1 MITADHPL
9 IQLLALIDMV
19 WIEAEARTVKRGAP
33 KHYSEKTLFKVYLVS
48 LLKQLWAH
56 RSLGRYLASM
66 PPVASACGL
75 VHIPDRRT
83 LDRRLAEIAPQA
95 EAQIQAL
102 GLVLS
107 LEGVTDATVAASDGS
122 AFATPGPVWHKAD
135 KAAGIIPEGLHGVD
149 QEADW
154 MQSTYHGWVY
164 GYKAHVSISVAPTT
178 VRVVLGACVTGSACE
193 SHVLQARV
201 NALPPLLQFLLL
213 DAGYDDGDLIAG
225 CAERGIAVV
234 APLSKP
240 IGKSTPQDRRDRAA
254 YLASPQG
261 KARYRQR
268 GSSIEPFF
276 GTIKDFFH
284 LDPLP
289 LQGKTNAASLIL
301 LALYAW
307 NLIVLFNFVN
317 DRPLGVV
324 KPLLDLL
331 GFMPHPQLFGNDP
344 SCPTKTRNFGWH
356 LSRSA
361 R

>member
-19 WIEAEARTVKRGAP
+19 WIEAEPEQVKRGGP
-33 KHYSEKTLFKVYLVS
+33 KFYGEKTMFKVYVVS

-56 RSLGRYLASM
+56 RSLWRYLSSM
-66 PPVASACGL
+66 PLVASACGL
-75 VHIPDRRT
+75 VRIPDRRT

-102 GLVLS
+102 GLTLS
-107 LEGVTDATVAASDGS
+107 LEAVTDATIGASDGS
-122 AFATPGPVWHKAD
+122 AFATPGPVWHKKD
-135 KAAGIIPEGLHGVD
+135 KEGGIIPKGLHGVD
-149 QEADW
+149 KEADW
-154 MQSTYHGWVY
+154 IQSTYHGWVY
-164 GYKAHVSISVAPTT
+164 GYKAHVSVSVAPTT
-178 VRVVLGACVTGSACE
+178 VRVVLDACVTGSACE

-201 NALPPLLQFLLL
+201 KNLPPLLRTLLL
-213 DAGYDDGDLIAG
+213 DAGYDDGDLIAS
-225 CAERGIAVV
+225 CVERGIEVL

-240 IGKSTPQDRRDRAA
+240 VGKATPQARRDRAG

-268 GSSIEPFF
+268 GQSIEPFF

-289 LQGKTNAASLIL
+289 LQGKTNASVLIL

-317 DRPLGVV
+317 NRPLGAV
-324 KPLLDLL
+324 KPVLDLL
-331 GFMPHPQLFGNDP
+331 
-344 SCPTKTRNFGWH
+344 
-356 LSRSA
+356 
-361 R
+361 